1 MLRAWTMSVPG
12 DIGDGQNETRGPY
25 GYTEYRTISRGIEGP
40 SECLWI
46 TRPIQATGVVGLWLA
61 CVQVALRCCF
71 TWATN
76 KDPCSWIDPHGPRVY
91 DGIMG
96 IPSA

>member
-1 MLRAWTMSVPG
+1 MVKMRRADLM
-12 DIGDGQNETRGPY
+12 DIPSIELYQK
-25 GYTEYRTISRGIEGP
+25 GIEGP